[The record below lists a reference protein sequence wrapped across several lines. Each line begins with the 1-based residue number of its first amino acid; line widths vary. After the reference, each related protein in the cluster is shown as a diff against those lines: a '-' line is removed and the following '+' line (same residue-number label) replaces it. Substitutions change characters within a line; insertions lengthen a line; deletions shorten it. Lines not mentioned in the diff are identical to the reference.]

1 MKNNFFK
8 ESKTEREGERGQ
20 SEREKK
26 KTETDNRKGT
36 RKK

>member
-8 ESKTEREGERGQ
+8 ESKTEREGKKGQ
-20 SEREKK
+20 SERERK
-26 KTETDNRKGT
+26 KTETDNRKET